1 MNWLDIVIIVMLA
14 ISVFSGL
21 KTGLIKSILSLA
33 GVIVGVVLAGRFYV
47 TLAEQLTLIPQDSV
61 AKVAAFAI
69 IVVAAMIVAAV
80 IGAVLTK
87 VVSAITLGWVNRLGG
102 AVFGLSMGAVFVGAA
117 LALWVKFIGNTGV
130 VSDSSLAKMLLQYFP
145 AVLALLPGDFGSI
158 RSFFR

>member
-21 KTGLIKSILSLA
+21 STGLIKSVLSLA

-47 TLAEQLTLIPQDSV
+47 DLAERLAFIPQDSV

-69 IVVAAMIVAAV
+69 IVIAAMIVAA
-80 IGAVLTK
+80 ILGTILTK

-102 AVFGLSMGAVFVGAA
+102 AVFGLVMGAVFVGAA
-117 LALWVKFIGNTGV
+117 LALWVKFIGSTGV
-130 VSDSSLAKMLLQYFP
+130 VSESSLAKMLLQYFP

-158 RSFFR
+158 RSFFQ